1 MAAADAGREHRRRGG
16 GGDMK
21 EGAAGR
27 GAGGAVGRRG
37 GGDRLG
43 EGTAVC
49 PGRHQAAVVDVGAY
63 MILWEAENDKEWLRS
78 PVLINP
84 FFKKNESC
92 NRPIISFA
100 KKRKNLLLNFRSMHF
115 NFRSL
120 KSIK

>member
-1 MAAADAGREHRRRGG
+1 MCSRARPVNTAAAAAAGACTRGKLRRRV
-16 GGDMK
+16 
-21 EGAAGR
+21 A
-27 GAGGAVGRRG
+27 RRF
-37 GGDRLG
+37 G

-49 PGRHQAAVVDVGAY
+49 PGRRQAAAVDVGAY

-120 KSIK
+120 KSLK